1 MKQSIRVICMVM
13 LGFMMITTALFS
25 QESQQGSQ
33 TLQIDGGQRFG
44 MIKLQPQSCSGFF
57 IIGPRTPVPYEDVI
71 SYSKNYT
78 IKNNKGSSVSFS
90 AEVLKTEIYFDPSY
104 GYDIFP
110 NDWGATSTGLIPD
123 GQSILKDIVF
133 IPRQERSFIQSQVE
147 NFDNE
152 IDTSSIDETVDDQ
165 DEEEL
170 SSDYTSLE
178 LSGFF
183 YVLERNTEL
192 EKWFFYNKI
201 PHVLTTERYWLVP
214 VGGPYNSFLF
224 RAVLHTHFGIC
235 NLDGRD

>member
-1 MKQSIRVICMVM
+1 MVM
-13 LGFMMITTALFS
+13 VFMMTTTTLFS
-25 QESQQGSQ
+25 QDPQHDSQ

-44 MIKLQPQSCSGFF
+44 MIKLQPQTCSGFF

-71 SYSKNYT
+71 SNSTNYT
-78 IKNNKGSSVSFS
+78 VTNNKGSSVSFS
-90 AEVLKTEIYFDPSY
+90 AEVLKKEIYFDPSY

-133 IPRQERSFIQSQVE
+133 IPRQERSFIQSQVQ

-152 IDTSSIDETVDDQ
+152 VSDE
-165 DEEEL
+165 
-170 SSDYTSLE
+170 YTSLE

-192 EKWFFYNKI
+192 EKWFFYHKI
-201 PHVLTTERYWLVP
+201 PHVLTSQGEWLVP